1 MLERVGGVG
10 MKVYRRVR
18 RAIDVGL
25 ECTSWADQLLYG
37 EAEAVLS
44 RKLRDCTKLLGAEVP
59 VAKPMSEPL
68 DPVSGQTS

>member
-1 MLERVGGVG
+1 

-18 RAIDVGL
+18 RAIDISL
-25 ECTSWADQLLYG
+25 ECTSWADQLLYV

-44 RKLRDCTKLLGAEVP
+44 RKLWDCTKLLGAEVP

-68 DPVSGQTS
+68 DSVWGQTS